1 MIDGIKT
8 YTEYG
13 VFEDSAFWEPI
24 FASGEIPE
32 SMRGILDDPKDGS
45 VGLSLWHTYKFGEL
59 HNEGRAK
66 DVLKVDKY
74 GLLIVKKRLMIEH
87 PWEPVT
93 IEEIE
98 AVRRT

>member
-1 MIDGIKT
+1 MIDNIKT

-13 VFEDSAFWEPI
+13 VFEDAVFWDPI

-32 SMRGILDDPKDGS
+32 TMRNIVLDPKDGS
-45 VGLSLWHTYKFGEL
+45 VGLSLWRAYKWGEL
-59 HNEGRAK
+59 QNEERAK

-74 GLLIVKKRLMIEH
+74 GLMIIKKRLLVEH
-87 PWEPVT
+87 PWVPVT

>member
-1 MIDGIKT
+1 VIDKINT

-13 VFEDSAFWEPI
+13 VFEDPEFWEPL
-24 FASGEIPE
+24 FTSGEIPE
-32 SMRGILDDPKDGS
+32 AMRGLMLDPKDGGG
-45 VGLSLWHTYKFGEL
+45 GLSLWHSYKWAEL
-59 HNEGRAK
+59 ANSERVK
-66 DVLKVDKY
+66 TPEKVDKY

-98 AVRRT
+98 AVRRA

>member
-1 MIDGIKT
+1 MIGDIKT

-13 VFEDSAFWEPI
+13 VFEDAHFWEPL
-24 FASGEIPE
+24 FASGELPE
-32 SMRGILDDPKDGS
+32 SLRNILTDPKDGS
-45 VGLSLWHTYKFGEL
+45 VGLSLWHTYKWGEL
-59 HNEGRAK
+59 QNEGRAR
-66 DVLKVDKY
+66 DVQKVDKY
-74 GLLIVKKRLMIEH
+74 GLMVVQKRLMIEH